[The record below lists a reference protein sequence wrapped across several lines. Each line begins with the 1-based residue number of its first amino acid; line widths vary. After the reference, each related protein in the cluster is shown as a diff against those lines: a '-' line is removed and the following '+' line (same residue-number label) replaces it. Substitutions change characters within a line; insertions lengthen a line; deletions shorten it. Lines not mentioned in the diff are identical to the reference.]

1 MFTKFAKLSVGK
13 HVVTAKQRSG
23 SNDSYF
29 PLAIALSDLSPLTKM
44 WVDYE
49 PQPKNI
55 FVFKVNDEDIYSLA
69 KEEIDFDPSKTTS
82 L

>member
-1 MFTKFAKLSVGK
+1 
-13 HVVTAKQRSG
+13 
-23 SNDSYF
+23 
-29 PLAIALSDLSPLTKM
+29 M